1 MNRQFPIKGRY
12 LVAVWFLPF
21 LYLPGVD
28 AIYYALFEEFVW
40 NWYALLYMI
49 YAQLLLGITLAVLI
63 LYHKL
68 DWQLMLAKADRSEY
82 PPAIQLT
89 AFIFLFSIAAA
100 YALFYPLSFVIPEF
114 VQYWYIDI
122 PEIVYL
128 SEGSFHI
135 VENILS
141 LLSLV
146 VLAPVFEEIA
156 FRGILLHSWSEKWG
170 INRAILISSLLFGAA
185 HPDPIGA
192 AAFGVAMSV
201 LYLRTQTLLVPMF
214 CHALNNLVVW
224 LYEAGYAIALGPD
237 YEYTLEEFQSSWT
250 IGLACAVI
258 VFIWASLYLK
268 GKVRYRAWSLP
279 KIHSPGQ

>member
-1 MNRQFPIKGRY
+1 
-12 LVAVWFLPF
+12 
-21 LYLPGVD
+21 
-28 AIYYALFEEFVW
+28 
-40 NWYALLYMI
+40 
-49 YAQLLLGITLAVLI
+49 
-63 LYHKL
+63 
-68 DWQLMLAKADRSEY
+68 
-82 PPAIQLT
+82 
-89 AFIFLFSIAAA
+89 
-100 YALFYPLSFVIPEF
+100 
-114 VQYWYIDI
+114 
-122 PEIVYL
+122 
-128 SEGSFHI
+128 
-135 VENILS
+135 
-141 LLSLV
+141 
-146 VLAPVFEEIA
+146 
-156 FRGILLHSWSEKWG
+156 EKWG

-237 YEYTLEEFQSSWT
+237 YENTLEEFQSSWT

-258 VFIWASLYLK
+258 VLIWASLYLK